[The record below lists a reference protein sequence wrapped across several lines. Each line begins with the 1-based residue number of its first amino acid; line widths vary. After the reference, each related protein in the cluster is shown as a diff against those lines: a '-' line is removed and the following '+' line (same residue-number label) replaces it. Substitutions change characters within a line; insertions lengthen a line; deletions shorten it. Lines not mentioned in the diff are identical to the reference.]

1 MSSKLDKNRGSMHRY
16 VQFNCYKDQMDHLE
30 WRAREDGVSV
40 SEIIRQLIDEDIA
53 AEMEAATPE
62 DEGAAQPLPVTVV
75 QAEIDPNEPPVFVY
89 PDELLAED
97 YGQAG
102 H

>member
-1 MSSKLDKNRGSMHRY
+1 MSHVLDKDRGSMHRY
-16 VQFNCYKDQMDHLE
+16 IQFNCYKDQASHLE
-30 WRAREDGVSV
+30 WRAKEDGVSV
-40 SEIIRQLIDEDIA
+40 AEIIRNLIDEDIA
-53 AEMEAATPE
+53 AEMEAATP
-62 DEGAAQPLPVTVV
+62 DDPAAAQPLPVTVV

-89 PDELLAED
+89 DDELLAED